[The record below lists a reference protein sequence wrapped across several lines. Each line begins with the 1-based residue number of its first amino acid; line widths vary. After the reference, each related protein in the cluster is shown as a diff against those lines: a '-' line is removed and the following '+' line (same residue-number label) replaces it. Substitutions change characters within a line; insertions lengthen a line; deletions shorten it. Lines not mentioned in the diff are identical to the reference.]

1 MSRSRRRPSPTSTT
15 QATATVDPATRLRSL
30 AVLGLITACL
40 AGPVG
45 LIISVVALVR
55 PRVQGKQDP
64 IALVGVL
71 VGLATTAAFIGGIF
85 YFHAVLTGQTGIC
98 ADLGPG
104 THDGT
109 FGTFTCPNN

>member
-1 MSRSRRRPSPTSTT
+1 MSRSSRRPAPT
-15 QATATVDPATRLRSL
+15 AAVPPAPSLRSL
-30 AVLGLITACL
+30 AVLGLIAACI

-45 LIISVVALVR
+45 VVISAVALVR
-55 PRVQGKQDP
+55 SRIAGKQDP
-64 IALVGVL
+64 VALVGVF
-71 VGLATTAAFIGGIF
+71 VGIATTAAFVGGIF
-85 YFHAVLTGQTGIC
+85 YFQAVLTGQTGVC